1 MSTTQYT
8 DAGQLTDEQRAVLL
22 ATRISEQF
30 TGAVEVLTIEL
41 GRRLGLYDIVAT
53 GPLSADTLA
62 AKAGIARRY
71 AQEWLDQ
78 QAAAGF
84 VDVVE
89 TDFATGERTFVL
101 SPAHV
106 AVLADHD
113 SLAFVGALGSLL
125 LGVAQTLPAVA
136 EAYASQTGVD
146 YAEFGDELRF
156 GLSATNKPAYIHLA
170 RSWVEAAGLAGR
182 LDSAD
187 NGGGV
192 IVDAGCGEGW
202 SSIALATAFPHAR
215 VVAIDLDEESAE
227 IARRHVETAGLAERV
242 QVLHGNAADTAL
254 LREVAGEEVVLVAA
268 FEALHDM
275 GEPVAA
281 LTGFHELLSEG
292 GAVLVADHV
301 QEDAMPSPAERVE
314 RSQYAMSVLHCLP
327 ATWAES
333 HRVVN
338 GTVLRVGTLQRWVR
352 EAGFGGVE
360 HLAGLEHPM
369 WRFFSVRK

>member
-1 MSTTQYT
+1 MSITQT
-8 DAGQLTDEQRAVLL
+8 NQTAELTDEQRAVLL
-22 ATRISEQF
+22 ATRISDQF
-30 TGAVEVLTIEL
+30 TGAVEVLTVEL

-71 AQEWLDQ
+71 AEEWLDQ

-89 TDFATGERTFVL
+89 TDFRTGERTFVL

-136 EAYASQTGVD
+136 EAYTAGTGVD
-146 YAEFGDELRF
+146 YGEFGDELRF
-156 GLSATNKPAYIHLA
+156 GLSATNKPAYLHLA
-170 RSWVEAAGLAGR
+170 RSWVESAGLADR
-182 LDSAD
+182 LDR
-187 NGGGV
+187 GGV

-202 SSIALATAFPHAR
+202 SSIALATAFPNAR

-227 IARRHVETAGLAERV
+227 IARRHVEAAGLSARI
-242 QVLHGNAADTAL
+242 QVLHGNAADTDL
-254 LREVAGEEVVLVAA
+254 LRRVAGDDVVLVTV

-275 GEPVAA
+275 GEPIAA
-281 LTGFHELLSEG
+281 LTGFHDLLADG

-333 HRVVN
+333 DRVVN

-352 EAGFGGVE
+352 EAGFAGAE
-360 HLAGLEHPM
+360 HLPALEHPM
-369 WRFFSVRK
+369 WRFYSVGK